1 MSNGMRRAL
10 LAAGVL
16 ALTLFAGRWTAT
28 TLADRWWGLAISP
41 SAAQFL
47 TDVNL
52 LRLTLD
58 LAGVVIA
65 TSWFTG
71 NLLVVYRAIGGVEVS
86 RQIANLEVREAL
98 NQRTL
103 LAGTVVL
110 GLILGL
116 LTGGDVSRY
125 WPAIALAWQGVQFD
139 LTEPILGHDVGLYVA
154 QLPLWS
160 LLQGYALAL
169 TLTGLLVVVVLYAVI
184 GAIRWIDGRPA
195 ISDHTRRHLGWL
207 LGALALVLG
216 WGLLLEPYQLVS
228 GALGEVG
235 TRQFQL
241 ATLTSP
247 ALAGTAL
254 MVAMVSLLWAV
265 RTSVLK
271 LNFLLLAGW
280 AVLGVGWLLTRIAV
294 GSLVVPGD
302 VALGDTASR
311 RSLDAA
317 AFQLG
322 SLRDSLAVPWTEAG
336 APPAWPSLWQTEPLV
351 RIGDADSLLT
361 AAADPAWI
369 MTPAGRRPAWLLLV
383 TSRDSTTS
391 LRAVADDR
399 TSATGGPLF
408 YHLDDSIPAPAP
420 AALLPLSDHALYP
433 GAARVVIA
441 DDVRGVPVGG
451 FLRRVALAW
460 ALQERRLLG
469 TPAPDVAVDW
479 ARTPQ
484 ARLAMLAPYAE
495 WAPPVP
501 RVDGGRL
508 FWVSDGYLVDEHF
521 PLSTRARLGDR
532 KIGMLHAAF
541 VGVVEAE
548 EGETHIYAR
557 PDGGPV
563 ADAWIKLAEG
573 VVEPWDSLPTT
584 VRALLPYPAKL
595 FLVQSRI
602 LENADVGLLAG
613 RADSLRIT
621 PPVSSFFWMPPG
633 ADGPARTAEYVRG
646 ATGQLQTLLVGTSV
660 EGRRALVRIEIDSSV
675 ALPGPA
681 ALEQRWE
688 RFATFVQVL
697 DSVRAGGGVLSAG
710 GVRYWVSPGA
720 VGATQSRYG
729 PRGGGGA
736 SVTWVSVASG
746 PRVGAARTF
755 GEAWTYLRGATVP
768 LPPGAL
774 AGGALVDARRWFRVA
789 DSAFRRG
796 DFTAFGRA
804 FEELRAVLEVPPANP
819 H

>member
-1 MSNGMRRAL
+1 MTNGMRRIL
-10 LAAGVL
+10 LAAGAL
-16 ALTLFAGRWTAT
+16 ALALFAGRWIAT
-28 TLADRWWGLAISP
+28 TLADRWWGLTVSSA
-41 SAAQFL
+41 AAQFL

-65 TSWFTG
+65 TAWFTG

-98 NQRTL
+98 TQRTL
-103 LAGTVVL
+103 LAGTVAL

-116 LTGGDVSRY
+116 LTGGDVSQHWRV
-125 WPAIALAWQGVQFD
+125 IALAWQGVQFD
-139 LTEPILGHDVGLYVA
+139 LTEPVLGHDAGLYVA

-160 LLQGYALAL
+160 LLHDYALAMA
-169 TLTGLLVVVVLYAVI
+169 LTGLLVVVLLYAVI
-184 GAIRWIDGRPA
+184 GAIRWIEGRPA
-195 ISDHTRRHLGWL
+195 ISDHARRHLGWL

-216 WGLLLEPYQLVS
+216 WGLLLEPYLLVS
-228 GALGEVG
+228 GSPGPVG

-265 RTSVLK
+265 RPSVAK

-280 AVLGVGWLLTRIAV
+280 AVLGVGWVLTRITA
-294 GSLVVPGD
+294 GSLVAPGD
-302 VALGDTASR
+302 VALGDMASR
-311 RSLDAA
+311 RSLDGA
-317 AFQLG
+317 AFQLDR
-322 SLRDSLAVPWTEAG
+322 LHDSLAVPWADAG
-336 APPAWPSLWQTEPLV
+336 SPPAWPSLWQTEPLV

-361 AAADPAWI
+361 SAADPAWI
-369 MTPAGRRPAWLLLV
+369 MTPGGRRPTWLLLV
-383 TSRDSTTS
+383 TTADSVAS

-420 AALLPLSDHALYP
+420 AALLPLSAHALYP
-433 GAARVVIA
+433 GAARVVMA
-441 DDVRGVPVGG
+441 DDVRGVPVRGR
-451 FLRRVALAW
+451 LRRLALAW

-469 TPAPDVAVDW
+469 APPPGAAIDW
-479 ARTPQ
+479 ARAPQ
-484 ARLAMLAPYAE
+484 ARLAKLAPYAE
-495 WAPPVP
+495 WSPPVP
-501 RVDGGRL
+501 RVDGQRL
-508 FWVSDGYLVDEHF
+508 IWVSDGYLAGAHF
-521 PLSTRARLGDR
+521 PLSSRAQLGDR
-532 KIGMLHAAF
+532 KVGMLHAAF
-541 VGVVEAE
+541 VGVVGAE
-548 EGETHIYAR
+548 EGDAHIYAR

-563 ADAWIKLAEG
+563 AAAWSALAGG
-573 VVEPWDSLPTT
+573 VVEPWDALPLPA
-584 VRALLPYPAKL
+584 RAMLPYPAEL
-595 FLVQSRI
+595 LLVQSRV
-602 LENADVGLLAG
+602 LESTAVGVLAG

-621 PPVSSFFWMPPG
+621 PSVSSFFWMPRG
-633 ADGPARTAEYVRG
+633 GGPARTAEYVRG

-660 EGRRALVRIEIDSSV
+660 EGRLSLVRIEIDSSV
-675 ALPGPA
+675 ALSGPS

-710 GVRYWVSPGA
+710 GVRYWVSADA
-720 VGATQSRYG
+720 VGAMQSRYG

-736 SVTWVSVASG
+736 SVTWVSVVSG
-746 PRVGAARTF
+746 PRPGAARTF
-755 GEAWTYLRGATVP
+755 EGAWTNLRGATVP
-768 LPPGAL
+768 LPPGAVP
-774 AGGALVDARRWFRVA
+774 GGALVDARRWFRTA

-804 FEELRAVLEVPPANP
+804 FEELRAVLEVPPAMP
-819 H
+819 R

>member
-16 ALTLFAGRWTAT
+16 ALVLFAGRWTAT
-28 TLADRWWGLAISP
+28 MLADRWWGLAVSP
-41 SAAQFL
+41 AAGQFL
-47 TDVNL
+47 TDVHL

-65 TSWFTG
+65 TAWFTG

-98 NQRTL
+98 TQRTL

-116 LTGGDVSRY
+116 VTGGDVSRY
-125 WPAIALAWQGVQFD
+125 WREIALAWQGVQFGI
-139 LTEPILGHDVGLYVA
+139 TEPVLGHDAGLYVA

-160 LLQGYALAL
+160 LLRGYALAL
-169 TLTGLLVVVVLYAVI
+169 TLTGLLVVVLLYSVI

-195 ISDHTRRHLGWL
+195 ISDHARRHLGWL

-228 GALGEVG
+228 GAMGDVG

-241 ATLTSP
+241 AALTSP

-254 MVAMVSLLWAV
+254 MVSVVSILWAL
-265 RTSVLK
+265 RTAAAR

-280 AVLGVGWLLTRIAV
+280 AVLGIGWILSRIAV
-294 GSLVVPGD
+294 GSLLAPGD
-302 VALGDTASR
+302 AALGDMASR
-311 RSLDAA
+311 RALDAA
-317 AFQLG
+317 AFHLE
-322 SLRDSLAVPWTEAG
+322 SLHDSLAQPWTDAG
-336 APPAWPSLWQTEPLV
+336 VPPSSPSLWQTEPLV

-369 MTPAGRRPAWLLLV
+369 MTPGGRRPAWLLLV
-383 TSRDSTTS
+383 TDRDSATS

-408 YHLDDSIPAPAP
+408 YHADDSIPAPAP
-420 AALLPLSDHALYP
+420 AALLQLSGHALYP
-433 GAARVVIA
+433 GTARVVMA
-441 DDVRGVPVGG
+441 DDVRGVPVTGL
-451 FLRRVALAW
+451 LRRIALAW
-460 ALQERRLLG
+460 ALQERTLLAG
-469 TPAPDVAVDW
+469 TPPDVAVDW
-479 ARTPQ
+479 ARAPQ
-484 ARLAMLAPYAE
+484 LRLATLAPYAE
-495 WAPPVP
+495 WSPAVP

-508 FWVSDGYLVDEHF
+508 YWISNGYIADENF
-521 PLSTRARLGDR
+521 PLSTRASLGGR
-532 KIGMLHAAF
+532 RIGMLHAAF

-548 EGETHIYAR
+548 EGDIRIFIRSDA
-557 PDGGPV
+557 GPV
-563 ADAWIKLAEG
+563 ADAWARLAAG
-573 VVEPWDSLPTT
+573 VVEPWTAIPATT
-584 VRALLPYPAKL
+584 RSMLPYPAEL
-595 FLVQSRI
+595 FLVQSRV
-602 LENADVGLLAG
+602 LESAETGTLAG

-621 PPVSSFFWMPPG
+621 PPVSSFFWMPS
-633 ADGPARTAEYVRG
+633 ADAPARTAEYVRSSS
-646 ATGQLQTLLVGTSV
+646 GQLQTLLVGTTVDGRLSLAQV
-660 EGRRALVRIEIDSSV
+660 ELDSTV

-697 DSVRAGGGVLSAG
+697 DSVRAGGGVLTAG
-710 GVRYWVSPGA
+710 GVRYWLTGGA
-720 VGATQSRYG
+720 VGATQARYG

-736 SVTWVSVASG
+736 SVTWISVASG

-755 GEAWTYLRGATVP
+755 NEAWTNLRGATVP

-774 AGGALVDARRWFRVA
+774 PSGALIDARRWFRVA

-804 FEELRAVLEVPPANP
+804 FEELRAVLEVPPVTQR
-819 H
+819 

>member
-10 LAAGVL
+10 LAAGGL
-16 ALTLFAGRWTAT
+16 ALALFAGRWTAT
-28 TLADRWWGLAISP
+28 TLADRWWGLAVSP
-41 SAAQFL
+41 AAAQFL
-47 TDVNL
+47 TGVNL

-65 TSWFTG
+65 SAWFTG

-98 NQRTL
+98 TQRTL

-116 LTGGDVSRY
+116 VTGGDVSRH
-125 WPAIALAWQGVQFD
+125 WRVIALAWQGVQFD

-160 LLQGYALAL
+160 LLHDYALAL
-169 TLTGLLVVVVLYAVI
+169 ALTGLLVVVLLYAVI

-195 ISDHTRRHLGWL
+195 ISDHARRHLGWL

-216 WGLLLEPYQLVS
+216 WGLLLEPHELVS
-228 GALGEVG
+228 GVLGEVG

-254 MVAMVSLLWAV
+254 MVAVVSLLWAV
-265 RTSVLK
+265 RISVLK

-280 AVLGVGWLLTRIAV
+280 AVLGIGWVLTRIAV

-302 VALGDTASR
+302 VALGDMASR

-317 AFQLG
+317 AYHLA
-322 SLRDSLAVPWTEAG
+322 SLHDSLAVPWTDAG
-336 APPAWPSLWQTEPLV
+336 TPPAWPSLWQTEPLV

-383 TSRDSTTS
+383 TSHDSVAS

-408 YHLDDSIPAPAP
+408 YHPDDSVPAPAP
-420 AALLPLSDHALYP
+420 AALLHLSDHALYP
-433 GAARVVIA
+433 GAARVVIS

-451 FLRRVALAW
+451 LPRRVALAW

-469 TPAPDVAVDW
+469 TPAPDATVDW
-479 ARTPQ
+479 VRAPQ
-484 ARLAMLAPYAE
+484 ARLAKLAPYAE

-508 FWVSDGYLVDEHF
+508 VWISDGYLVEEHF
-521 PLSTRARLGDR
+521 PLSTRASLSGRSV
-532 KIGMLHAAF
+532 GMLHAGF

-557 PDGGPV
+557 PDAGPV
-563 ADAWIKLAEG
+563 ADAWMKLAAG
-573 VVEPWDSLPTT
+573 VVEPWDAVPVTA
-584 VRALLPYPAKL
+584 RPMLPYPAEL

-602 LENADVGLLAG
+602 LENAETGVLAG
-613 RADSLRIT
+613 RADSLRVT
-621 PPVSSFFWMPPG
+621 PPVSSFFWMPAS

-646 ATGQLQTLLVGTSV
+646 STGQLQTLLVGSSV
-660 EGRRALVRIEIDSSV
+660 EGRLALVQVEIDSSV

-681 ALEQRWE
+681 GLEQRWE

-697 DSVRAGGGVLSAG
+697 DSVRAGGGMLSAG

-729 PRGGGGA
+729 PRGGGGS
-736 SVTWVSVASG
+736 SVTWISVASG

-755 GEAWTYLRGATVP
+755 GDAWTNLRGASVP
-768 LPPGAL
+768 RPTGAL
-774 AGGALVDARRWFRVA
+774 PSGALIDARRWFRVA

-804 FEELRAVLEVPPANP
+804 FEELRAALEVAPVNP
-819 H
+819 R